1 MSWFRLDCRFR
12 IGPPGVR
19 PLDSLLWFGVLDLGA
34 SFLCFTLSS
43 CVYDLSSVSV
53 VVSSP
58 LDVTSETSRMIR
70 SNSAVSSACFWL
82 WRAIFSLN
90 FRGLAIVVDWFIW
103 VLLWGKNFLL
113 SLAVGR
119 NFHTYPNSKSTVHFN
134 HFPLFSCNAYD
145 DDF

>member
-34 SFLCFTLSS
+34 SFLSFTFSS

-90 FRGLAIVVDWFIW
+90 FLGFAIVVVDDAASPEGSF
-103 VLLWGKNFLL
+103 FSS
-113 SLAVGR
+113 SLARSLQELPLGLNPQQH
-119 NFHTYPNSKSTVHFN
+119 NFSHTLRSWCTAPINY
-134 HFPLFSCNAYD
+134 
-145 DDF
+145 